1 MTSKIQFVEY
11 LDERYYRQFF
21 LIPISQKVESA
32 DFVTSDLNKD
42 KIILMSIREK
52 VVKKIL
58 NNISP
63 NFN

>member
-1 MTSKIQFVEY
+1 MPKF
-11 LDERYYRQFF
+11 
-21 LIPISQKVESA
+21 QKVESA
-32 DFVTSDLNKD
+32 DFVTSDLNKYE
-42 KIILMSIREK
+42 IILISIREK

>member
-1 MTSKIQFVEY
+1 M
-11 LDERYYRQFF
+11 
-21 LIPISQKVESA
+21 PISQKFESA

-42 KIILMSIREK
+42 EIILISIREK

-58 NNISP
+58 NNLSP